1 MEYEI
6 INYKP
11 EAQKWYIAAEYEYI
25 DGKPPGSEAVSVT
38 DFNTNSCFGFEGA
51 RFTPPPGAQQFSNPS
66 PDFTMAQDGTI
77 LYAMGHLHDGG
88 ENIEL
93 GTHSCFSIPSH
104 DCFLS
109 GRCTDRKFTTVL
121 NNQTVC
127 DSRATY
133 GGKNAAKDHDDTLIE
148 SIEAMS
154 ACTATVPIKKG
165 DKVKLISHY
174 DMQKHPV

>member
-1 MEYEI
+1 MMEYEI

-93 GTHSCFSIPSH
+93 GTYSCFSISLH
-104 DCFLS
+104 HFLCS
-109 GRCTDRKFTTVL
+109 G
-121 NNQTVC
+121 
-127 DSRATY
+127 
-133 GGKNAAKDHDDTLIE
+133 
-148 SIEAMS
+148 
-154 ACTATVPIKKG
+154 
-165 DKVKLISHY
+165 
-174 DMQKHPV
+174 